1 MKSSTIRRSTLSRET
16 MEVIENLSK
25 ENDSVPSEYVRPEEE
40 EKTQQIQLKIKLK
53 KLICYGKHSN
63 QLNLT
68 QIPQWH
74 ISQWDLY
81 LEL

>member
-40 EKTQQIQLKIKLK
+40 EKTPTDSIENKAQEIDLLWQTFK
-53 KLICYGKHSN
+53 S
-63 QLNLT
+63 T
-68 QIPQWH
+68 QFNTNSPMAY
-74 ISQWDLY
+74 ISMGFV
-81 LEL
+81 